1 MGTFFK
7 DRWDFNMWLQFL
19 NNHKTCTRNMKGIM
33 TAYLVKKK
41 QQNLQDLML
50 NSRKIRSSS
59 QFNHPKYLQIYMIMM
74 PTECFS
80 SLVFIFFWGGR
91 CSNLS
96 SKGQQKSKKYP
107 CNDLLQN
114 Y

>member
-41 QQNLQDLML
+41 TTKLTGPDVKL
-50 NSRKIRSSS
+50 
-59 QFNHPKYLQIYMIMM
+59 
-74 PTECFS
+74 
-80 SLVFIFFWGGR
+80 
-91 CSNLS
+91 
-96 SKGQQKSKKYP
+96 
-107 CNDLLQN
+107 
-114 Y
+114 